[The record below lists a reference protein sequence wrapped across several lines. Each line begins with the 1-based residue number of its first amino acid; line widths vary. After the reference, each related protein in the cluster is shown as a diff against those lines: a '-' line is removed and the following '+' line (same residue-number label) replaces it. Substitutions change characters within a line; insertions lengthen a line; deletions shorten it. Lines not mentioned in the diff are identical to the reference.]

1 MCSLPEVILPA
12 MVQVSGTVTAAV
24 AEVETGVV
32 SALVVLEERIKK
44 ENRER
49 LERRAAIYIY
59 IYI

>member
-1 MCSLPEVILPA
+1 

-24 AEVETGVV
+24 AEVETGVE

-59 IYI
+59 IYIYMRSLVCPLI